1 VSGTKL
7 PGWGFCSKEDLSLLC
22 CWIASQCAAL
32 TKLLDTRST
41 DRTGTR
47 STRVTSTK
55 KTSRCSP
62 GGKGFE
68 VFLPLYTAPGIKHL
82 GFPQMLGVG
91 ALVDSVL
98 RLLSAP
104 KPDGAQFTRWNR
116 VSD

>member
-1 VSGTKL
+1 
-7 PGWGFCSKEDLSLLC
+7 
-22 CWIASQCAAL
+22 
-32 TKLLDTRST
+32 
-41 DRTGTR
+41 
-47 STRVTSTK
+47 
-55 KTSRCSP
+55 
-62 GGKGFE
+62 
-68 VFLPLYTAPGIKHL
+68 L